1 MNLLVEDLL
10 LLVQRQALSERLV
23 VVVPLE
29 FACGVV
35 QVMIQVSI
43 MHFLCAGVLCI
54 SYVIDLRKQL
64 HLWVCATVH
73 KRRREINIV
82 PPVLLR
88 PHSPLAL
95 LFQFLYLLTDLAA
108 SVVQEC
114 CLLLMVGLIREI
126 CEKDIGYRDACGGRL
141 CRELVQILR

>member
-1 MNLLVEDLL
+1 MLLASHQRRFGLRVVAPVAVLLYLSDLHVLPVELEPSLDMADRVLDLLVEDLL

-64 HLWVCATVH
+64 HLWVGGAVH
-73 KRRREINIV
+73 KRRGVISIV
-82 PPVLLR
+82 PMILLW
-88 PHSPLAL
+88 PHAPLA
-95 LFQFLYLLTDLAA
+95 
-108 SVVQEC
+108 
-114 CLLLMVGLIREI
+114 
-126 CEKDIGYRDACGGRL
+126 
-141 CRELVQILR
+141 